1 MLSAVWVAN
10 FLVGRGGRM
19 VHLQRVGEKT
29 SELQADSLIFLCQF
43 ILDVYDKAILA
54 IVREKTRDT
63 PSIFDTSPIPS
74 LNVLGAG

>member
-1 MLSAVWVAN
+1 
-10 FLVGRGGRM
+10 M

>member
-1 MLSAVWVAN
+1 
-10 FLVGRGGRM
+10 M

-54 IVREKTRDT
+54 VVREKNSRYAEYIRYIAH
-63 PSIFDTSPIPS
+63 PFSECPWSWLILVSYACWKVS
-74 LNVLGAG
+74 R